1 MSDQKPKTEL
11 VIDPRSADFKF
22 AQADLLQA
30 RAVYLD
36 DVYEVMRKHNCVLTV
51 KEIVVAGQ
59 TLHPLLIAKVE
70 DGSGKARVLCEL
82 RQITPEMI
90 ESRRLMWTGNIIRD
104 PFLT

>member
-11 VIDPRSADFKF
+11 VIDPRSSDFKF
-22 AQADLLQA
+22 AQADFMKA
-30 RAVYLD
+30 RAVLD
-36 DVYEVMRKHNCVLTV
+36 DVYAVMRKHNCVLTV
-51 KEIVVAGQ
+51 KEIVVAGV

-104 PFLT
+104 PFLL